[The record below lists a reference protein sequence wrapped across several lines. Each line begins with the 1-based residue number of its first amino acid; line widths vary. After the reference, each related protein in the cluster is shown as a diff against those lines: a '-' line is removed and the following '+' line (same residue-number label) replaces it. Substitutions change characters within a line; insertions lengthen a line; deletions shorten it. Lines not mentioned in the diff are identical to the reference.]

1 MPPDCRNL
9 TAGSV
14 CSLLPCTCKHFVLRL
29 AHMIAHTRLK
39 DYNILVGSSNKAIK
53 SGFYLS
59 RILARGPPAMPWL
72 RDGRTRAHIPS
83 DTHDGYPEEIS
94 LVAFSSD
101 GCKRASASNNQT
113 IQLSGEEL
121 WYRITTI
128 QRFSDCVRPVAFSAD
143 RARLASGEAVRLWDA
158 TTGTHITTHSN
169 KINIS
174 TYTNSLQPAC
184 PRGLGRISELHEV
197 RLGLE
202 EWATPTPVRVCP
214 SNRYDTIT

>member
-1 MPPDCRNL
+1 
-9 TAGSV
+9 
-14 CSLLPCTCKHFVLRL
+14 
-29 AHMIAHTRLK
+29 MIAHTRLK

-72 RDGRTRAHIPS
+72 RDGRTRAHIPIA
-83 DTHDGYPEEIS
+83 TGDGYPEIS
-94 LVAFSSD
+94 LVTFSSD
-101 GCKRASASNNQT
+101 GCKRTSASNNQT
-113 IQLSGEEL
+113 TQLSGEEL
-121 WYRITTI
+121 CVATI
-128 QRFSDCVRPVAFSAD
+128 QRFSDCVRPVGFSAD
-143 RARLASGEAVRLWDA
+143 RVRLASVCWGEAVRLWDA

-184 PRGLGRISELHEV
+184 PRGLGRISQLHEV